1 MKAHRIYGVKN
12 NIAYCHFPRGD
23 NVMREIKIQCYVKS
37 KKLKTYFGKDF
48 KCIGINKWSFYIG
61 DMECIVE
68 QCKPMKFKV
77 SDTNNTMF
85 KNNQI
90 AGVFYMN
97 TLVSNNI
104 DNKALFLEYVDDEII
119 RLQNCKIGP
128 YRESDSAL
136 ISCIKECPFTSPVT
150 KQSARNR
157 EIISILCNEKSIL
170 KRYEIFAR
178 NQILL
183 MNCNSWFNRFG
194 KEYVLKHY
202 IMSTPFFEKVFEFIN
217 QYFFASIL
225 TELASW
231 SFSMDHS
238 SNKTSVEV
246 IIHKE
251 KIEKADDIKY
261 IIRTFQNDI
270 IYVISDLLKTKKKK
284 KIMKHLFGGSL
295 RPIKI
300 LTHTIKEQPPKVYEK
315 LYHKP
320 GIYFME

>member
-1 MKAHRIYGVKN
+1 
-12 NIAYCHFPRGD
+12 
-23 NVMREIKIQCYVKS
+23 
-37 KKLKTYFGKDF
+37 
-48 KCIGINKWSFYIG
+48 
-61 DMECIVE
+61 
-68 QCKPMKFKV
+68 
-77 SDTNNTMF
+77 
-85 KNNQI
+85 
-90 AGVFYMN
+90 
-97 TLVSNNI
+97 
-104 DNKALFLEYVDDEII
+104 
-119 RLQNCKIGP
+119 
-128 YRESDSAL
+128 
-136 ISCIKECPFTSPVT
+136 
-150 KQSARNR
+150 
-157 EIISILCNEKSIL
+157 
-170 KRYEIFAR
+170 
-178 NQILL
+178 
-183 MNCNSWFNRFG
+183 
-194 KEYVLKHY
+194 
-202 IMSTPFFEKVFEFIN
+202 MSTPFFEKVFEFIN